1 MISLHKP
8 SHSLRHTMTTRP
20 YRTVDLCFDEMA
32 TPAGMGWRDLAS
44 LSGRI
49 ATHAPIAW
57 RPKGAAVI
65 QPDHNRLRLIPNVPY
80 ALGDGGRI
88 FRFAVG
94 SAGEL
99 AAARFCLFPTGSRK
113 AAWTPMPF
121 PTPVPTGFPFIEK
134 KARPGN
140 LSRRVGVLLVGNT
153 HGIVLKGDFLW
164 RGPISRPKH

>member
-80 ALGDGGRI
+80 ALEDGGRI

-99 AAARFCLFPTGSRK
+99 AAARCVSSRRVREK
-113 AAWTPMPF
+113 RLGLRCPF
-121 PTPVPTGFPFIEK
+121 QYQCPQAFHSSKK